1 MKAVVSLLS
10 VCALLFQI
18 ETVFSQ
24 SEAHSQSTRLNWIFL
39 VDGTVPTNSAY
50 ANCKIILPQE
60 GGNDTIF
67 CEYITGDI
75 LIPTDGLHQI
85 MKDSNEGIFLEFTYI
100 EIQESLQPLR
110 YVYPIPL
117 YQSFFNNSFVL
128 FNIENVNIKK
138 QLFSLSI
145 SSGNGYTIKCPYRKR
160 KDTHNAFARGKYKIK
175 HKIIRM
181 NRVP

>member
-1 MKAVVSLLS
+1 MKAAISFFS
-10 VCALLFQI
+10 VCVLTFFQI

-39 VDGTVPTNSAY
+39 VDGTVPQSAY

-75 LIPTDGLHQI
+75 LIPTNGLHQI
-85 MKDSNEGIFLEFTYI
+85 MKDSNEGYFLEFTYI
-100 EIQESLQPLR
+100 EVQKHLQPLR

-117 YQSFFNNSFVL
+117 YKSFFNNSHVL
-128 FNIENVNIKK
+128 FNIENVSIKK
-138 QLFSLSI
+138 QLFNLSI
-145 SSGNGYTIKCPYRKR
+145 SSGNGYTIKWPYRKR
-160 KDTHNAFARGKYKIK
+160 KDTQNAFARGKHKIK
-175 HKIIRM
+175 HNIIRM